1 MREWGKLKKGTPVVR
16 VDGVNW
22 EKKDPVVCVDGV
34 NWKKEHPSYA

>member
-22 EKKDPVVCVDGV
+22 
-34 NWKKEHPSYA
+34 KKEHPSYA

>member
-22 EKKDPVVCVDGV
+22 EK
-34 NWKKEHPSYA
+34 NTPSYA

>member
-22 EKKDPVVCVDGV
+22 EKKTL
-34 NWKKEHPSYA
+34 SYA